1 MPLPF
6 FNHFPMK
13 RRHALKFAL
22 AGLSIPS
29 SLRAAA
35 LKMETMEAAAQLV
48 HKQVE
53 AGMLESAV
61 LRVQRGDDVFQKTFG
76 KAGADS
82 MFLLGS
88 ITKTMTATAVMVL
101 ADRGELSLSDRVM
114 KFIPE
119 FSEGP
124 RKQITVEQILTH
136 TSGLPDQLP
145 ENNDL
150 RRRHAPMADFV
161 QAVVHTPLLFQPGE
175 KYHYQSMG
183 ILLAAEIVQRVGKTP
198 LPDFLAKHV
207 FTPLGMKRSVLGMG
221 SFTSKDVVRLQTEHA
236 APESGA
242 GSPEAKDWDWNSPW
256 WRSFGAS
263 WGGAQCTA
271 HDVTI
276 FLRSFLHP
284 DGKVLKPET
293 AQLMIQN
300 HTPGM
305 EAQRGIGFAMGPHGF
320 GKACSEKTFGHSG
333 STGCLAWADPQTDT
347 SFVLLSS
354 LPLRVSGDLFVHAVA
369 NVVSEMK

>member
-1 MPLPF
+1 
-6 FNHFPMK
+6 MK
-13 RRHALKFAL
+13 RRDSLKLAL
-22 AGLSIPS
+22 AGLSLPS
-29 SLRAAA
+29 SMRAAS
-35 LKMETMEAAAQLV
+35 LKMDTMEAAAQLIQ
-48 HKQVE
+48 KQVG
-53 AGMLESAV
+53 AGMLEAAI
-61 LRVQRGDDVFQKTFG
+61 LRVQRGDEVFQKAFG
-76 KAGADS
+76 KAGGDS

-101 ADRGELSLSDRVM
+101 ADRGKLTLSDRVM

-124 RKQITVEQILTH
+124 RKGITLEQILTH

-161 QAVVHTPLLFQPGE
+161 QAAVHTPLLFQPGE

-183 ILLAAEIVQRVGKTP
+183 ILLAAEIVQRVSKVP
-198 LPDFLAKHV
+198 LPDFLANEV
-207 FTPLGMKRSVLGMG
+207 FTPLGMKRSVLGTG
-221 SFTSKDVVRLQTEHA
+221 NFASSDVVRLQTEHA

-242 GSPEAKDWDWNSPW
+242 GSPEAKNWDWNSPW
-256 WRSFGAS
+256 WRGFGAS

-271 HDVTI
+271 HDVST

-284 DGKVLKPET
+284 EGKVLRPET
-293 AQLMIQN
+293 ARLMIQN
-300 HTPGM
+300 HTPGL
-305 EAQRGIGFAMGPHGF
+305 EAARGIGFAVGPHGF

-354 LPLRVSGDLFVHAVA
+354 LPLRVSGDLFVHAA
-369 NVVSEMK
+369 ADVVSEMK